1 MLVVALISGIV
12 RQKFPRLR
20 PAFRSYHADPKQL
33 LHTQKLHARL
43 LKSGL
48 LLLQN
53 LLAYKLVRLYCE
65 SNRFDNANKLLVE
78 IREWDL
84 ISCTSLIGVY
94 SKSDRGNDALQLFCR
109 MLGRDVRPNQF
120 TFGSVLHL
128 CANLQILDVGKQLH
142 ALSAKMGLHSNVF
155 VGSAA
160 IDLYAKLGSM
170 EDAVRAFHDILEPN
184 VVSYTSL
191 ISGYLKNQRVGDAV
205 KVFSTIPERNV
216 VSWNA
221 MISGC
226 GQTGH
231 SEKALDLF
239 VEMCRSGELPN
250 ETTLASVI
258 SAVGNIA
265 AIGITR
271 HLHACAVKSL
281 RKLDVFVGNSLVSCY
296 AKCGGTEESRQ
307 VFVRMP
313 KRNIVSWNALIWG
326 YAQNGRA
333 KEALD
338 VFGEMKAVDGLTPN
352 DVTLL
357 CLLFA
362 CNHAGLVDE
371 GHALFDLVK
380 LAQPEIM
387 KAEHYACVVD
397 LLSRAGRF
405 REAETFLQKLPLDPG
420 IGFWKALLGGCR
432 IHSNMRMAEL
442 AAGRLLELDPEDVSS
457 YVLLS
462 NVYAAADHWHSVSKI
477 RRMMYDKGMK
487 RIPGCSWIEIGSK
500 VCAFST
506 MDRRHPEAN
515 DIYDILRH
523 CYLQLEEAGY
533 SPNPFQRTHIDTE

>member
-1 MLVVALISGIV
+1 MLGFAIV
-12 RQKFPRLR
+12 SVITRKKIPRLR
-20 PAFRSYHADPKQL
+20 PAFLSYHADPKPL
-33 LHTQKLHARL
+33 HHTQKLHARL

-48 LLLQN
+48 LLMHDPV
-53 LLAYKLVRLYCE
+53 ASSLVRLYCE
-65 SNRFDNANKLLVE
+65 SARFDNANKLLE
-78 IREWDL
+78 EMPEWDL
-84 ISCTSLIGVY
+84 VSCTSLIGVF
-94 SKSDRGNDALQLFCR
+94 SKFDRGKDALHLFSR
-109 MLGRDVRPNQF
+109 MLVRDVRPNQF

-128 CANLQILDVGKQLH
+128 CGNLQILDVGKQLH
-142 ALSAKMGLHSNVF
+142 AASAKMGLHSNVF

-160 IDLYAKLGSM
+160 ADLYAKLGSM
-170 EDAVRAFHDILEPN
+170 EDAVKAFDDILEPN

-191 ISGYLKNQRVGDAV
+191 ISGYLKRERVDDAV
-205 KVFSTIPERNV
+205 KLFSTIPERNV

-226 GQTGH
+226 SQTGH

-250 ETTLASVI
+250 ETTFASVI

-265 AIGITR
+265 AVGLAR

-296 AKCGGTEESRQ
+296 AKCGAMEESRQ
-307 VFVRMP
+307 VFDRMP
-313 KRNIVSWNALIWG
+313 RRNIVSWNALIWG

-333 KEALD
+333 REALD
-338 VFGEMKAVDGLTPN
+338 VFEEMKAVDGLRPN

-371 GHALFDLVK
+371 GSALFDLVK
-380 LAQPEIM
+380 LQEPEIL

-405 REAETFLQKLPLDPG
+405 REAETFLQKLPLNPG

-442 AAGRLLELDPEDVSS
+442 AAGKLLELDPEDVSS

-462 NVYAAADHWHSVSKI
+462 NVYAADDRWHAVSKI

-487 RIPGCSWIEIGSK
+487 RIPGCSWIEIRSK
-500 VCAFST
+500 
-506 MDRRHPEAN
+506 EAK
-515 DIYDILRH
+515 
-523 CYLQLEEAGY
+523 
-533 SPNPFQRTHIDTE
+533 